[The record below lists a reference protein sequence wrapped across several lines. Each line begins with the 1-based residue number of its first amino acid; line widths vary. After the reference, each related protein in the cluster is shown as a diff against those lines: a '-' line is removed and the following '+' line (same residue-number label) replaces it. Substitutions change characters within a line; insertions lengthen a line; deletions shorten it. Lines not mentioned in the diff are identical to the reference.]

1 MFLLFCI
8 TNLCFDSY
16 YDIRG
21 KIPFTPDI
29 LLFTHHT
36 IL

>member
-8 TNLCFDSY
+8 ANLCFDSY

-36 IL
+36 I